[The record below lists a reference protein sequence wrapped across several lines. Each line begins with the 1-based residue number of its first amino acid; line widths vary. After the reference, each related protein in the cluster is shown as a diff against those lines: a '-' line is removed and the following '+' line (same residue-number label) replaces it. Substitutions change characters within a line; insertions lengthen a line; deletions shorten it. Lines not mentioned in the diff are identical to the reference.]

1 MTSKIASHDNKTN
14 VVLQN
19 LQMYVP
25 LARQGQSMAFVFSPF
40 TFYHLVDELCNNFM
54 SVWYYVS
61 LGIYYVHTERL
72 LYALYEPAH
81 GKTGCGRPRTNYIN
95 YIQKVTGHQLPTD

>member
-61 LGIYYVHTERL
+61 LGIYYVHTEHSTHFMSLRMARL
-72 LYALYEPAH
+72 DVDVLVLITSTTYR
-81 GKTGCGRPRTNYIN
+81 K
-95 YIQKVTGHQLPTD
+95 